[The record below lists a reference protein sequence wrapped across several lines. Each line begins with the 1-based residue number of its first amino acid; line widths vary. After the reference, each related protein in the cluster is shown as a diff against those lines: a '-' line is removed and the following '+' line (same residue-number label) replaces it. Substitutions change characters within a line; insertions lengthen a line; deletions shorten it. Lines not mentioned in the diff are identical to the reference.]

1 MRWWRWL
8 LAVPA
13 LGGQAFLLW
22 WCIRR
27 REQAAAKPAWQSDR
41 PTPAP
46 ELPAQESDDLKRI
59 EGIGPIISTLLN
71 EAGIRTFALLA
82 ETETAQLDKILR
94 EAGITIADPGT
105 WPEQAALA
113 AVGKWQ
119 DLKIL
124 QDELVGGRRV

>member
-13 LGGQAFLLW
+13 LGGLAFLLW
-22 WCIRR
+22 WCMRR
-27 REQAAAKPAWQSDR
+27 REQTAAKPAWQSDR
-41 PTPAP
+41 PTPMP
-46 ELPAQESDDLKRI
+46 ELPAHEFDDLKRI
-59 EGIGPIISTLLN
+59 EGIGPIIWALLC

-82 ETETAQLDKILR
+82 ETETTQLDEILR
-94 EAGITIADPGT
+94 QAGITIADPGT

-119 DLKIL
+119 DLQIL

>member
-1 MRWWRWL
+1 MRWWGWL
-8 LAVPA
+8 LAILA
-13 LGGQAFLLW
+13 LGGLASLLW

-27 REQAAAKPAWQSDR
+27 REQAAAKP
-41 PTPAP
+41 TPAP
-46 ELPAQESDDLKRI
+46 ELPTQEPDDLERI